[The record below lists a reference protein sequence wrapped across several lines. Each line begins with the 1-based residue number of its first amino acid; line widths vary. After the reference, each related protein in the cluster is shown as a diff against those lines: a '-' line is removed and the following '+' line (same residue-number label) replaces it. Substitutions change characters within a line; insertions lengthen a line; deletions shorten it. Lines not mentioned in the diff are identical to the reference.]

1 MSVVRRHQPSAPSHR
16 SQNAAKMPQKT
27 DPGTRAP
34 FRVQP
39 NAAPLKQ
46 ALGGSGWVS
55 RNRAL
60 IPTAVAAW
68 AREVIRSGIEQS
80 PATMIQNNKD

>member
-39 NAAPLKQ
+39 NAAPLKHWWHQ
-46 ALGGSGWVS
+46 RGSRRGRTEICYRRLGCG
-55 RNRAL
+55 
-60 IPTAVAAW
+60 P
-68 AREVIRSGIEQS
+68 
-80 PATMIQNNKD
+80 